1 MIWLLLL
8 LDAMVELVFEEVYN
22 WVLELGKSSYDG
34 TPTTSGELLGRCLF
48 SRNTP
53 PH

>member
-22 WVLELGKSSYDG
+22 WVLELGKSSCG
-34 TPTTSGELLGRCLF
+34 TSTTLGQTRF
-48 SRNTP
+48 
-53 PH
+53 